1 METWPRLLRSL
12 RLGVV
17 VLVCWP
23 LWAWAQADASA
34 APQPVGEVLFSR
46 GVGFAQSPGQTPRTL
61 GAGLPLWEGDRLS
74 TASGGSAVF
83 RLSDG
88 TRMSLRPQSEL
99 VLDTVRFQ
107 QQAQDNSLTLG
118 LLRGGFRAIT
128 GLISKGSDRAARVN
142 TPTAT
147 LGIRGTDFDARICAG
162 DCASDSGASAGRES
176 ASPLRTA
183 VQPQASA
190 KVVQVEGVLS
200 ATAPA
205 QAPRRLVQGS
215 SVYPGELLETG
226 PQARAVLAF
235 RDQSRISLG
244 AGTRFEVRDFAF
256 DANNPADGRFLVT
269 LLKGTVRALTGLIAK
284 AQPRN
289 VSFKTPTATIGIRGT
304 GIDLSCES
312 ADCRFFTW
320 LGAMT
325 VTPDGQ
331 TALQVLEA
339 GQGLLVTPTGMSPI
353 NELPLPGLERPD
365 LVPVDL
371 KALFA
376 STAVDESTEGVYVFV
391 RDGHI
396 ELTTPQG
403 EIVHLGRGE
412 VGLADNSGRAL
423 RPLLLP
429 SFIERDRTPNPSS
442 NSSLLNTALEEA
454 GLRSETQC
462 RR

>member
-1 METWPRLLRSL
+1 LLRSL

-23 LWAWAQADASA
+23 LWTWAQADAA

-99 VLDTVRFQ
+99 VLDTVRFR
-107 QQAQDNSLTLG
+107 QQAEDNSLTLG

-128 GLISKGSDRAARVN
+128 GLISKGSERAARVN

-162 DCASDSGASAGRES
+162 DCASDSGTLASGQP
-176 ASPLRTA
+176 ASPPRT

-190 KVVQVEGVLS
+190 KVVQVEGVFS

-215 SVYPGELLETG
+215 SVYPGEWLETG
-226 PQARAVLAF
+226 PQAQAVLAF

-256 DANNPADGRFLVT
+256 DAEQPAEGRFLVA
-269 LLKGTVRALTGLIAK
+269 LLKGTVRVLTGLIAK

-331 TALQVLEA
+331 TAVQVLEA

-376 STAVDESTEGVYVFV
+376 STAVDESTQGVYVFV

-403 EIVHLGRGE
+403 ERVHLGRGE

-429 SFIERDRTPNPSS
+429 SFIERDRTPSPSS
-442 NSSLLNTALEEA
+442 NSPLLGSVLEAA
-454 GLRSETQC
+454 GLRTETQC